1 MDSTTDG
8 SQLSAERSEYYS
20 QIQKH
25 SMAPLWENLNHLLT
39 PEPEVKSVPH
49 LWDYSELRSLLLE
62 SADVISAAEAE
73 RRVLMLENPGL
84 PGNCSITE
92 SLYGGLQLI
101 MPGEIA
107 PAHRHSPA
115 ALRFIIEGSGAYT
128 SVNGEKLSWSL
139 VTSLSHPPGL
149 GTTMVMKELNQSCG
163 WMVWIFP
170 WLE

>member
-1 MDSTTDG
+1 MDSTTEG

-101 MPGEIA
+101 MQA
-107 PAHRHSPA
+107 K
-115 ALRFIIEGSGAYT
+115 LRQPTGILRRLC
-128 SVNGEKLSWSL
+128 VLSL
-139 VTSLSHPPGL
+139 KVRERIL
-149 GTTMVMKELNQSCG
+149 Q
-163 WMVWIFP
+163 
-170 WLE
+170 

>member
-1 MDSTTDG
+1 MDGTTES
-8 SQLSAERSEYYS
+8 SQLSTERSEYYS

-115 ALRFIIEGSGAYT
+115 AA
-128 SVNGEKLSWSL
+128 
-139 VTSLSHPPGL
+139 
-149 GTTMVMKELNQSCG
+149 
-163 WMVWIFP
+163 
-170 WLE
+170 

>member
-1 MDSTTDG
+1 
-8 SQLSAERSEYYS
+8 
-20 QIQKH
+20 
-25 SMAPLWENLNHLLT
+25 
-39 PEPEVKSVPH
+39 
-49 LWDYSELRSLLLE
+49 
-62 SADVISAAEAE
+62 
-73 RRVLMLENPGL
+73 MLENPGL

-128 SVNGEKLSWSL
+128 SVNGEKTFMEPGGLRYHTL
-139 VTSLSHPPGL
+139 PGL
-149 GTTMVMKELNQSCG
+149 GTTMVMKEPNQSCG